1 VARASPLGLA
11 RDRRIRFF
19 NYRCYTRDSGFHM
32 TEDRRKIRLSQ
43 PARVATFSTPPVE
56 FEAELVEIDA
66 AMLTLS
72 ASRGLPL
79 RIPVR
84 LEAAN
89 QVWMGEVQGSTPL
102 NHSGNSAGFRIEV
115 EAQVLLSDVAAVD
128 RLAERFRFDQ
138 LHGSAAPDDKSR
150 TQSPIGKVTA

>member
-1 VARASPLGLA
+1 
-11 RDRRIRFF
+11 
-19 NYRCYTRDSGFHM
+19 M
-32 TEDRRKIRLSQ
+32 TDDRRKISLSQ
-43 PARVATFSTPPVE
+43 PARVATFSTPSVE

-66 AMLTLS
+66 AMLTLF

-79 RIPVR
+79 RMPVR

-89 QVWMGEVQGSTPL
+89 QVWMGEVQGSTQL
-102 NHSGNSAGFRIEV
+102 NDSGDNAGFRIEV

-138 LHGSAAPDDKSR
+138 LHESR